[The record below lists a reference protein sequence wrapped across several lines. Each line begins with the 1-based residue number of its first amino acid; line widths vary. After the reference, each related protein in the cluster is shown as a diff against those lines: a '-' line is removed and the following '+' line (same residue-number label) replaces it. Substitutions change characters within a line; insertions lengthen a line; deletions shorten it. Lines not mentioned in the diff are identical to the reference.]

1 MSIHLTSPLLT
12 INLWISVLSF
22 FTRRGIYDYWN
33 DCTEE
38 RGVNNHSPHRKPGK
52 CEKKKTYIFVSSI
65 AFHPIFCL
73 IPGAAFVFSLLP
85 PHLPFTLF
93 PVAELFFR
101 GRLPVGHAQRPIRW
115 KEIHASGDRWIKQ
128 VGPERKACR
137 IKAWKRDP
145 MFYAPLS
152 NQRLGSAPIDSI
164 PIVGLFEFLLW
175 YFWIFFLFFFVLF
188 SLFSGNE
195 DRDRIEEVRVDI
207 VFYLSRIIVEK
218 STIVVSIIRMEVIG
232 IHSAPLCCNRINIK
246 TCNVI
251 SKI

>member
-1 MSIHLTSPLLT
+1 M
-12 INLWISVLSF
+12 
-22 FTRRGIYDYWN
+22 
-33 DCTEE
+33 
-38 RGVNNHSPHRKPGK
+38 K
-52 CEKKKTYIFVSSI
+52 KKKTYIFVSSI

-73 IPGAAFVFSLLP
+73 IPGAAFVFSLPLLHP
-85 PHLPFTLF
+85 LSTPF

-164 PIVGLFEFLLW
+164 PIAGLFEFLLW

-207 VFYLSRIIVEK
+207 VFYLSRIIMEK
-218 STIVVSIIRMEVIG
+218 STIVVSIIRMEVIR
-232 IHSAPLCCNRINIK
+232 IHSAPLCCNRINMK
-246 TCNVI
+246 TCNLI

>member
-1 MSIHLTSPLLT
+1 M
-12 INLWISVLSF
+12 
-22 FTRRGIYDYWN
+22 
-33 DCTEE
+33 
-38 RGVNNHSPHRKPGK
+38 K
-52 CEKKKTYIFVSSI
+52 KKKTYIFVSSI

-73 IPGAAFVFSLLP
+73 IPGAAFVFSLPLLHP
-85 PHLPFTLF
+85 LSTPF

-164 PIVGLFEFLLW
+164 PIAGLFEFLLW

-218 STIVVSIIRMEVIG
+218 STIVVSIIRMEVIR
-232 IHSAPLCCNRINIK
+232 IHSASLCCNRINIK

>member
-1 MSIHLTSPLLT
+1 M
-12 INLWISVLSF
+12 W
-22 FTRRGIYDYWN
+22 
-33 DCTEE
+33 
-38 RGVNNHSPHRKPGK
+38 
-52 CEKKKTYIFVSSI
+52 KKKDLYIRFEYCVSPDILPNPRGS
-65 AFHPIFCL
+65 L
-73 IPGAAFVFSLLP
+73 RLLP
-85 PHLPFTLF
+85 PLPPHPLSTLF

-164 PIVGLFEFLLW
+164 PIAGLFEFLLW

-218 STIVVSIIRMEVIG
+218 STIVVSIIRMEVIR

>member
-1 MSIHLTSPLLT
+1 M
-12 INLWISVLSF
+12 
-22 FTRRGIYDYWN
+22 
-33 DCTEE
+33 
-38 RGVNNHSPHRKPGK
+38 K
-52 CEKKKTYIFVSSI
+52 KKKTYIFVSSI

-73 IPGAAFVFSLLP
+73 IPGAAFVFSLPLLHSLSTP
-85 PHLPFTLF
+85 F

-164 PIVGLFEFLLW
+164 PIAGLFEFLLW
-175 YFWIFFLFFFVLF
+175 YFWIFFLFFFCTLF
-188 SLFSGNE
+188 SVLRERRQRSNRRGKGRYCFLFIKDNRG
-195 DRDRIEEVRVDI
+195 
-207 VFYLSRIIVEK
+207 EK
-218 STIVVSIIRMEVIG
+218 YN
-232 IHSAPLCCNRINIK
+232 CCLDYSNG
-246 TCNVI
+246 
-251 SKI
+251 SH

>member
-1 MSIHLTSPLLT
+1 M
-12 INLWISVLSF
+12 W
-22 FTRRGIYDYWN
+22 
-33 DCTEE
+33 
-38 RGVNNHSPHRKPGK
+38 
-52 CEKKKTYIFVSSI
+52 KKKDLYIRFEYCVSPDILPNPRGS
-65 AFHPIFCL
+65 L
-73 IPGAAFVFSLLP
+73 RLLP
-85 PHLPFTLF
+85 PLPPHPLSTPF

-164 PIVGLFEFLLW
+164 PIAGLFEFLLW

-218 STIVVSIIRMEVIG
+218 STIVVSIIRMEVIR

>member
-1 MSIHLTSPLLT
+1 M
-12 INLWISVLSF
+12 
-22 FTRRGIYDYWN
+22 
-33 DCTEE
+33 
-38 RGVNNHSPHRKPGK
+38 K
-52 CEKKKTYIFVSSI
+52 KKKTYIFVSSI

-73 IPGAAFVFSLLP
+73 IPGAAFVFSLPLLHP
-85 PHLPFTLF
+85 LSTPF

-152 NQRLGSAPIDSI
+152 NQRLGSARLRSI
-164 PIVGLFEFLLW
+164 RFRSWVCLSFFSDIFEFS
-175 YFWIFFLFFFVLF
+175 FFFFFVLF

-207 VFYLSRIIVEK
+207 VFYLSRIIMEK
-218 STIVVSIIRMEVIG
+218 STIVVSIIRMEVIR
-232 IHSAPLCCNRINIK
+232 IHSASLCCNRINIK

>member
-1 MSIHLTSPLLT
+1 M
-12 INLWISVLSF
+12 
-22 FTRRGIYDYWN
+22 
-33 DCTEE
+33 
-38 RGVNNHSPHRKPGK
+38 K
-52 CEKKKTYIFVSSI
+52 KKKTYIFVSSI

-73 IPGAAFVFSLLP
+73 IPGAAFVFSLPLLHP
-85 PHLPFTLF
+85 LSTPF

-175 YFWIFFLFFFVLF
+175 YFWIFFLFFFCTLF
-188 SLFSGNE
+188 SVLRERRQRSNRRGKGRYCFLFIKDNHG
-195 DRDRIEEVRVDI
+195 
-207 VFYLSRIIVEK
+207 EK
-218 STIVVSIIRMEVIG
+218 YN
-232 IHSAPLCCNRINIK
+232 CCLDYSNG
-246 TCNVI
+246 
-251 SKI
+251 SH

>member
-1 MSIHLTSPLLT
+1 M
-12 INLWISVLSF
+12 
-22 FTRRGIYDYWN
+22 
-33 DCTEE
+33 
-38 RGVNNHSPHRKPGK
+38 K
-52 CEKKKTYIFVSSI
+52 KKKTYIFVSSI

-73 IPGAAFVFSLLP
+73 IPGAAFVFSLPLLHP
-85 PHLPFTLF
+85 LSTPF

-164 PIVGLFEFLLW
+164 PIAGLFEFLLW

-218 STIVVSIIRMEVIG
+218 STIVVSIIRMEVIR